1 MKSFTFSIINLSK
14 ILPIE
19 ICVKNLATV
28 RYIWVALV
36 GFPRYCSSDNLEMH
50 NLKSTHP
57 TVSEVNLDNCRMIWA
72 SPTSRAQRPKM
83 V

>member
-57 TVSEVNLDNCRMIWA
+57 TVSEVNLDNCRTIWA